1 MAPSQLLITPEGKVK
16 CEWSHLQLNNQHLR
30 YYRRLQEGREG
41 EEGGGEG
48 ETETGWEDFTS
59 PEEQWL
65 VKEREMSSRLNL

>member
-1 MAPSQLLITPEGKVK
+1 MLITPEGKLK

-41 EEGGGEG
+41 EPDREEEGEG

-59 PEEQWL
+59 P
-65 VKEREMSSRLNL
+65 

>member
-1 MAPSQLLITPEGKVK
+1 LLITPEGKLK

-41 EEGGGEG
+41 EPDREEEGEG

-59 PEEQWL
+59 P
-65 VKEREMSSRLNL
+65 